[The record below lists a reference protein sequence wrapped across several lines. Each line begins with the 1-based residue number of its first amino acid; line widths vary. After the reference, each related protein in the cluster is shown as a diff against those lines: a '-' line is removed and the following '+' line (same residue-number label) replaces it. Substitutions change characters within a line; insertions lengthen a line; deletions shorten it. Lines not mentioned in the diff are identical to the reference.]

1 MVSKG
6 WKFQLKKKV
15 FAICFDYFHM
25 WHLKAHYKHQVSV
38 STDSLSK
45 IQGRLL
51 NCKGFFEGPQW
62 QNARLPPRCDLSPL
76 KTENGV
82 ERIRR
87 CDLLWK
93 PRTISIVC
101 AFLLFLHL
109 PCRDKRAQHAG
120 NCEGN
125 YNPAVLPSL
134 ISYMRNFRA
143 SSWTSHYPG
152 NIHRPPLPS
161 LRCQPNRRQQ
171 QNQRQSSGCRI
182 SARSRFQASLALRRQ
197 QLGRRLAPLKIAKDD
212 DLQKSTVT
220 STNFH
225 IEVKANWSCPC
236 LPGNK
241 KTQCQ

>member
-1 MVSKG
+1 MSFLDIYKVKQKNSSIFFVKAVQNGMPSKLSSPAFLRAS
-6 WKFQLKKKV
+6 WHF
-15 FAICFDYFHM
+15 FAICFNYFHV
-25 WHLKAHYKHQVSV
+25 WHLRAHYKHQVSV

-51 NCKGFFEGPQW
+51 NCKGFFEGHQW

-120 NCEGN
+120 NCDGN

-134 ISYMRNFRA
+134 IS
-143 SSWTSHYPG
+143 
-152 NIHRPPLPS
+152 
-161 LRCQPNRRQQ
+161 
-171 QNQRQSSGCRI
+171 
-182 SARSRFQASLALRRQ
+182 
-197 QLGRRLAPLKIAKDD
+197 
-212 DLQKSTVT
+212 
-220 STNFH
+220 
-225 IEVKANWSCPC
+225 
-236 LPGNK
+236 
-241 KTQCQ
+241 